1 MRVARALDRLEP
13 WGFGVAT
20 IEEGRALRA
29 AGIDRPIIVFTPVTG
44 SELDDIRAARL
55 TPILARAED
64 IAAWRGTGGG
74 EWQLSIDTGMG
85 RDGVRWSEMSNVLA
99 ETALSAPQG
108 AYTHF
113 HSSEAD
119 AASVT
124 EQERRFETALGSLR
138 VRPRMLHTENSAA
151 LARRDRSAWSHARP
165 GIFLYGVGSG
175 LAVRV
180 APEPVVSVRAR
191 IVALRTR
198 VRGRYRE
205 LRRHLARGRRA
216 HDRDRRDRIRRWLP
230 PRVQRTR
237 AQRCWAA
244 AACRWRAWSRW
255 T

>member
-1 MRVARALDRLEP
+1 MHTHLKRAWVEIDLGALLRNGAVMAARGAALIPMVKGDAYGLGAVRVARALDRLDP

-85 RDGVRWSEMSNVLA
+85 RDGVRWSAMANVLA

-119 AASVT
+119 AASVA
-124 EQERRFETALGSLR
+124 EQERRFENGARQPTR
-138 VRPRMLHTENSAA
+138 AA
-151 LARRDRSAWSHARP
+151 AD
-165 GIFLYGVGSG
+165 
-175 LAVRV
+175 
-180 APEPVVSVRAR
+180 APHREFGRAR
-191 IVALRTR
+191 APRSLGVESRAPRDLP
-198 VRGRYRE
+198 VWRGE
-205 LRRHLARGRRA
+205 RA
-216 HDRDRRDRIRRWLP
+216 CGESG
-230 PRVQRTR
+230 
-237 AQRCWAA
+237 A
-244 AACRWRAWSRW
+244 
-255 T
+255 